1 MPSFSLDRTE
11 LSVIHSLNCS
21 LMPSFSL
28 DRTLRDFVELSVS
41 LNWSLMPS
49 FSLDLLPEL
58 SVSLNWSLMPGFSLD
73 RTLRDFVVW
82 LTYT

>member
-1 MPSFSLDRTE
+1 
-11 LSVIHSLNCS
+11 
-21 LMPSFSL
+21 MPSFSL